1 MFILEHINIPYFY
14 IEDEDEDENED
25 EDEDEDEVNFVA
37 LL

>member
-14 IEDEDEDENED
+14 IEDEDEDE
-25 EDEDEDEVNFVA
+25 DEVNFVA

>member
-14 IEDEDEDENED
+14 IEDEDEDE
-25 EDEDEDEVNFVA
+25 DEDEVNFVA